1 MNSRATCLMGE
12 SHHQEALQEAERVL
26 ETKEGENFHVD
37 AMFVKAEA
45 LFLQCKVLYITYQVC
60 NLLQPF
66 IWPTNPWHFRPM
78 NLARLVASHQF
89 DKFSNSRIRIRLR
102 SFIMPVS

>member
-1 MNSRATCLMGE
+1 MNCMNSRATCLMGE

-45 LFLQCKVLYITYQVC
+45 LFLQCKVDCCWLFIII
-60 NLLQPF
+60 NL
-66 IWPTNPWHFRPM
+66 R
-78 NLARLVASHQF
+78 RLTS
-89 DKFSNSRIRIRLR
+89 I
-102 SFIMPVS
+102 

>member
-45 LFLQCKVLYITYQVC
+45 LFLQCKV
-60 NLLQPF
+60 
-66 IWPTNPWHFRPM
+66 
-78 NLARLVASHQF
+78 
-89 DKFSNSRIRIRLR
+89 
-102 SFIMPVS
+102 